1 MDKFHIKKI
10 SEINKN
16 KLFRFYQNSFNYDN
30 NNPDIYNWR
39 YRSNFKNFEPLVL
52 EIDGEI
58 CGHAGLI
65 ANDLKIKD
73 KIKTGIWFTDFYIKE
88 KYRSLGY
95 GNLLTKAWMKICPIQ
110 ITLCNEISLKIFK
123 NMNWSYNNK
132 FSRKL
137 KIPSLINFI
146 PILKQSKISSINTNN
161 LIDLKLKEID
171 NQTISKIANES
182 EQFLSRKSFGI
193 VRDENWFKWRVLNCP
208 YKKNI
213 LIFGYKDINIITEL
227 KTKNK
232 LKFLNIIY
240 ISKPIDE
247 SLTNIFSGFIK
258 SNRINF
264 ISYIS
269 KNDEYLQI
277 NFPWSR
283 KLNFAFYAEDFSI
296 KSLIK
301 DTIDDI
307 QYIDSDINF
316 I

>member
-1 MDKFHIKKI
+1 
-10 SEINKN
+10 
-16 KLFRFYQNSFNYDN
+16 
-30 NNPDIYNWR
+30 
-39 YRSNFKNFEPLVL
+39 
-52 EIDGEI
+52 
-58 CGHAGLI
+58 
-65 ANDLKIKD
+65 
-73 KIKTGIWFTDFYIKE
+73 
-88 KYRSLGY
+88 
-95 GNLLTKAWMKICPIQ
+95 
-110 ITLCNEISLKIFK
+110 
-123 NMNWSYNNK
+123 MNWSYNNK

-171 NQTISKIANES
+171 NQTIYKIANES

-240 ISKPIDE
+240 ISKPINE

-264 ISYIS
+264 ISYVS

>member
-30 NNPDIYNWR
+30 NHPDIYNWR

-65 ANDLKIKD
+65 AIDLKIKD

-95 GNLLTKAWMKICPIQ
+95 GNLLAKAWMKICPIQ

-171 NQTISKIANES
+171 NQTIYKIANES

-240 ISKPIDE
+240 ISKPINE

-264 ISYIS
+264 ISYVS